1 MLAPMRSLVLFP
13 LLFSLALGQDP
24 ASFVNPLIGTTKDGH
39 VFPGATLP
47 HGMVK
52 VGMDTDSPGNHA
64 GYDANPSFLVTGF
77 SQLHDDG
84 TGGAVPLSNFKIF
97 PSANCSS
104 FETCPTSINDRKISR
119 TLRTDGSPED
129 FASPGYFSTSLSSGV
144 QVGLTATRRTSL
156 QRYTFPPNAH
166 GLLPRINVDI
176 ADDGQQ
182 SSLSPTITID
192 PSTGRVTGGS
202 NFQASFGPGRYKA
215 FTCVDFRIVT
225 PETSPQTVSPVE
237 YGVWSSAGPVRGK
250 VTADGVLSGSSA
262 PLGALLTF
270 PAVER
275 APIDI
280 LVRSGVSLISTEQA
294 CANAEAEIPDF
305 DIINVA
311 NAARAAWNDLLG
323 RVEVEIAHGQEDLRV
338 LFYSSLY
345 RSHIS
350 PADYTGENPLW
361 SSTEPYYDSFYC
373 NWDTYRTLYPLY
385 SLHDPERFA
394 QIVRGMIDIQKHE
407 GWLPECRGA
416 TQKQWVQGGSNGD
429 PIVAEFFV
437 KFQQQAASLN
447 VSAESLYASLVA
459 DAENPPPNFDLQGR
473 QVDAWK
479 QYHYLPVDARRTMA
493 GSTHARV
500 VSRALEYAFDDFTIS
515 QVAKLLGNQTDAAK
529 YAARAGYFVNNW
541 NPNTTMPDGPPSV
554 VGMMQPRK
562 LDGSFT
568 YTDPRHCSPNDPT
581 HSWCFLDPSAIDGF
595 YEGSPLLYSQYV
607 PHDMATLI
615 KLQGGRQNFIDRLDF
630 IIDNGYFDVTDEP
643 GQQIPFMYHY
653 ANNPGKST
661 QRSRQTIT
669 QFFHTT
675 VDGLP
680 GNDDSGAMGSYAFFI
695 MAGLYPVPAT
705 QQFLLSSPFF
715 PSVSFFN
722 PLFQTKTTIRA
733 KNLSPQAIFVKSV
746 TIDGKPW
753 KSNCFIEWDVFV
765 RGATVEL
772 ELSEDPNHP
781 CGVLPP
787 SLSTGGFS

>member
-1 MLAPMRSLVLFP
+1 MRFLVLFP

-24 ASFVNPLIGTTKDGH
+24 CSFVNPLIGTIKDGH
-39 VFPGATLP
+39 VFPGPTLP

-64 GYDANPSFLVTGF
+64 GYDANSSYLVTGF

-84 TGGAVPLSNFKIF
+84 TGGNIPLSNFKIF

-119 TLRTDGSPED
+119 TLRADGSTED
-129 FASPGYFSTSLSSGV
+129 FASPGYFFTRLSSGV
-144 QVGLTATRRTSL
+144 EVRLTATRRTSL
-156 QRYTFPPNAH
+156 QRYTFPPNPH

-176 ADDGQQ
+176 TNDGQQ
-182 SSLSPTITID
+182 SSQRPTISID
-192 PSTGRVTGGS
+192 PGTGRVTGGS
-202 NFQASFGPGRYKA
+202 SFVSSFGQGRYKA
-215 FTCVDFRIVT
+215 FICVDFRVISPESSPQSVT
-225 PETSPQTVSPVE
+225 PIE
-237 YGVWSSAGPVRGK
+237 YGVWSSAPPVRG
-250 VTADGVLSGSSA
+250 TTTGATVLSGSRPSA

-275 APIDI
+275 APTDI
-280 LVRSGVSLISTEQA
+280 LVRSGVSFISTEQA
-294 CANAEAEIPDF
+294 CENAEAEIPDF
-305 DIINVA
+305 DFINVA
-311 NAARAAWNDLLG
+311 NAARAQWNDLLG
-323 RVEVEIAHGQEDLRV
+323 TVEVEIAQGQEDLRV

-350 PADYTGENPLW
+350 PADYTDENPLW

-385 SLHDPERFA
+385 SLHDPLRFA
-394 QIVRGMIDIQKHE
+394 QIVRGMINIQQHE

-416 TQKQWVQGGSNGD
+416 LKQQWVQGGSNGD
-429 PIVAEFFV
+429 PILAEFFV
-437 KFQQQAASLN
+437 KFQNQAASLN
-447 VSAESLYASLVA
+447 VSAESLYAALVA
-459 DAENPPPNFDLQGR
+459 DAENTPPNFDLQGR
-473 QVDAWK
+473 QAVAWK
-479 QYHYLPVDARRTMA
+479 KYHYLPLDAPMNVG
-493 GSTHARV
+493 GSVHARV

-515 QVAKLLGNQTDAAK
+515 QVAKLLGNSSDAAK
-529 YAARAGYFVNNW
+529 YATRAGYFVNNW
-541 NPNTTMPDGPPSV
+541 NSNTTMPDGPPSV

-562 LDGSFT
+562 VDGTFT

-581 HSWCFLDPSAIDGF
+581 HSTCFLDPSNIDGF
-595 YEGSPLLYSQYV
+595 YEGSPLLYV
-607 PHDMATLI
+607 PHDTAALI
-615 KLQGGRQNFIDRLDF
+615 KLQGGPQNFVDRLDF

-653 ANNPGKST
+653 ANRPSKST
-661 QRSRQTIT
+661 QRSRQTMA
-669 QFFHTT
+669 QFFNTS

-680 GNDDSGAMGSYAFFI
+680 GNDDSGAMGSYAFFNI
-695 MAGLYPVPAT
+695 AGLYPVPAT
-705 QQFLLSSPFF
+705 TQFLLSSPFF

-722 PLFQTKTTIRA
+722 PLFKTKTTIRS
-733 KNLSPQAIFVKSV
+733 KNFSPNAIFVKSV
-746 TIDGKPW
+746 TVDGIPW

-772 ELSEDPNHP
+772 ELTEDPNVP

>member
-1 MLAPMRSLVLFP
+1 MRSLVLFP
-13 LLFSLALGQDP
+13 LLFSLINGQDP
-24 ASFVNPLIGTTKDGH
+24 ASFVNPLIGTANDGH
-39 VFPGATLP
+39 VFPGATRP

-64 GYDANPSFLVTGF
+64 GYDADPSFLVTGF
-77 SQLHDDG
+77 SQMHDDG

-104 FETCPTSINDRKISR
+104 FETCPTSIDDRKIPRALRSR
-119 TLRTDGSPED
+119 RTSRL
-129 FASPGYFSTSLSSGV
+129 PGYFSSTLSSGV
-144 QVGLTATRRTSL
+144 QVRLTATRRTSL

-166 GLLPRINVDI
+166 GLLPRIN
-176 ADDGQQ
+176 Q
-182 SSLSPTITID
+182 SSQGPTITID

-202 NFQASFGPGRYKA
+202 SFQASFGPGRYKA

-225 PETSPQTVSPVE
+225 PETSPQTVAPVE
-237 YGVWSSAGPVRGK
+237 YGVWSLAGPVRGT
-250 VTADGVLSGSSA
+250 VNCRRGLIRYPS
-262 PLGALLTF
+262 LTL
-270 PAVER
+270 P
-275 APIDI
+275 
-280 LVRSGVSLISTEQA
+280 T

-305 DIINVA
+305 DFINVA
-311 NAARAAWNDLLG
+311 NAARAEWNDLLG
-323 RVEVEIAHGQEDLRV
+323 RVGVEIAQGQEDLRV
-338 LFYSSLY
+338 LFYSSILAKT
-345 RSHIS
+345 
-350 PADYTGENPLW
+350 PCGPPL
-361 SSTEPYYDSFYC
+361 EPYYDSFYC

-447 VSAESLYASLVA
+447 VSAEALYASLVA
-459 DAENPPPNFDLQGR
+459 DAEDPPPNFDLQGR

-479 QYHYLPVDARRTMA
+479 KYHYLPVDARRTMG
-493 GSTHARV
+493 GSVHARV

-562 LDGSFT
+562 VDGTFT

-581 HSWCFLDPSAIDGF
+581 HSTCFLDPTAVDGF
-595 YEGSPLLYSQYV
+595 YEGSPLLYV

-615 KLQGGRQNFIDRLDF
+615 KLQGGRQKFIDRLDF

-653 ANNPGKST
+653 ANIPSKST

-669 QFFHTT
+669 QFFNTT
-675 VDGLP
+675 VYGLP
-680 GNDDSGAMGSYAFFI
+680 GNDGNASFRSYPLPDSGAMGSYALFI
-695 MAGLYPVPAT
+695 LAGLYPVPAT
-705 QQFLLSSPFF
+705 KQFLLSSPYF

-722 PLFQTKTTIRA
+722 PLFQTKTTIRV
-733 KNLSPQAIFVKSV
+733 KNFSPQAIFVKSV
-746 TIDGKPW
+746 TVDGKPW

-772 ELSEDPNHP
+772 ELTEDPNIP

-787 SLSTGGFS
+787 SLSTGGFA